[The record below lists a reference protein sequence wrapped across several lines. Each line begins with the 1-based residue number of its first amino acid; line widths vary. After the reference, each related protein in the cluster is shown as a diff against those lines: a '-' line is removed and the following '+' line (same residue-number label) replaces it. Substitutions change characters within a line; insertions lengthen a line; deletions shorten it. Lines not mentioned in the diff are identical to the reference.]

1 MRNWFTRS
9 WARRARLRLAAQGA
23 AAVLALV
30 LTAPSA
36 HAQITNR
43 LKKMAKDAAKNAVS
57 GSKDSATT
65 KAAAATGASGGSA
78 ASGAAKI
85 DLSITADRVTMV
97 LAALKPA
104 TEKAQVAA
112 AARAERATYE
122 SKRDAVQ
129 ACVQNSTNGGAIP
142 SQANMTAAQKLMDR
156 QEALSK
162 RYNAALLG
170 NDLRKRAYLQDSL
183 QVATHAYT
191 ATMFG
196 SMAKCGPRPYAPASL
211 VELEVM
217 QERSGGDDGLR
228 ELTVEDPARSAMTRY
243 QFGMVRERIA
253 LYAMGEAGL
262 VPADKLGKE
271 GLFTDDELAVLTS
284 HRDELV
290 KMAPLFKSNA
300 LTWSGTSDLRGW

>member
-1 MRNWFTRS
+1 MRIRLVRS
-9 WARRARLRLAAQGA
+9 SARRARFLVAAQGVA
-23 AAVLALV
+23 ALLALA
-30 LTAPSA
+30 LPAPSA

-57 GSKDSATT
+57 GGKDSAST
-65 KAAAATGASGGSA
+65 KAAAATGAN
-78 ASGAAKI
+78 ASSSAKI

-97 LAALKPA
+97 LASLKPA
-104 TEKAQVAA
+104 TEKAQVI
-112 AARAERATYE
+112 ATAKSEKLAYE
-122 SKRDAVQ
+122 TKRDAAQ
-129 ACVQNSTNGGAIP
+129 SCAEKATKGGAMP
-142 SQANMTAAQKLMDR
+142 AQANMTAAQKMIDR
-156 QEALSK
+156 QEALMK
-162 RYNAALLG
+162 RYNDALLG
-170 NDLRKRAYLQDSL
+170 KDLRKRAFLQDSL
-183 QVATHAYT
+183 QVATYAYT

-196 SMAKCGPRPYAPASL
+196 TFAKCGPMPYAPASL
-211 VELEVM
+211 LELQVL
-217 QERSGGDDGLR
+217 QDAGGGDVGFR
-228 ELTVEDPARSAMTRY
+228 ELTIEEPARSAMTRY

-271 GLFTDDELAVLTS
+271 GVFTDEELAVLTS

>member
-9 WARRARLRLAAQGA
+9 WARRARLRLAAHGA

-36 HAQITNR
+36 HGQITNR

-65 KAAAATGASGGSA
+65 KAAATGASSGS
-78 ASGAAKI
+78 SGTAKI

-156 QEALSK
+156 QEALTK

-228 ELTVEDPARSAMTRY
+228 ELTVDDPARSAMTRY

-271 GLFTDDELAVLTS
+271 GVFTDDELAVLTS

>member
-9 WARRARLRLAAQGA
+9 CARRARLRLAAHGA

-36 HAQITNR
+36 HGQITNR

-65 KAAAATGASGGSA
+65 KAAATGASSGS
-78 ASGAAKI
+78 SGAAKI

-156 QEALSK
+156 QEALTK

-196 SMAKCGPRPYAPASL
+196 SMAKC
-211 VELEVM
+211 
-217 QERSGGDDGLR
+217 
-228 ELTVEDPARSAMTRY
+228 
-243 QFGMVRERIA
+243 
-253 LYAMGEAGL
+253 
-262 VPADKLGKE
+262 
-271 GLFTDDELAVLTS
+271 
-284 HRDELV
+284 
-290 KMAPLFKSNA
+290 
-300 LTWSGTSDLRGW
+300 